1 MGPTDRTVD
10 ATVNGGEGGI
20 AGTVLVPGPSGPTR
34 QSACRQKLLQAI
46 FSNPLVYVRG
56 FEPHP
61 ALWREL
67 GWGRPIGLWM
77 PPLMAERG
85 GLLGPSWSQALRA
98 RHAKARVVK
107 NCSRQFFR
115 TRLFM
120 FVGSN
125 PTPLCGVSSDGADR
139 SDCG

>member
-1 MGPTDRTVD
+1 MGADLSD
-10 ATVNGGEGGI
+10 
-20 AGTVLVPGPSGPTR
+20 
-34 QSACRQKLLQAI
+34 
-46 FSNPLVYVRG
+46 F
-56 FEPHP
+56 
-61 ALWREL
+61 
-67 GWGRPIGLWM
+67 GRHEIV
-77 PPLMAERG
+77 AERV

-125 PTPLCGVSSDGADR
+125 PTLFCGVSSYGGRPIGLWMPLLMAER
-139 SDCG
+139 VGFEPTNTR